1 MADTPAH
8 VTIEDVAQA
17 AGVSVATVSRALRG
31 LDNVAQS
38 TREKVE
44 LVAAE
49 LDYRANPAAAQLAT
63 GSSRTILMAVSNIA
77 GWYSAQVVGGAEAV
91 LSEAGY
97 ETRVLGVA
105 GPEALQSFVRQ
116 AVHMHRN
123 VDGLILVDLRLDPHE
138 VEALRATDI
147 HVVTIG
153 NAYPGLSS
161 VRPDDISA
169 ARLAVDHLLQLG
181 HTRIA
186 LIEGM
191 PDDPMRTEVSWRR
204 RDGYEQTLAH
214 QEIAVDPDLL
224 QAGYF
229 SIDGAQEAM
238 QRLLSL
244 DEPPTAVFAIS
255 DEMAMGAMG
264 VIRDAGLSIPDDISV
279 VGIDD
284 HPLSKTV
291 GLTTVKQEPA
301 ASGAIAARW
310 VVDDLASA
318 ECNLYTREVDIEL
331 LVRRTTSSPAG
342 RVVPG
347 AG

>member
-1 MADTPAH
+1 MADIPGH
-8 VTIEDVAQA
+8 VTIEDVARA

-63 GSSRTILMAVSNIA
+63 GSSRTILMSVANIA
-77 GWYSAQVVGGAEAV
+77 GWYCAQVVGGAEAV

-97 ETRVLGVA
+97 ETRVMGVA
-105 GPEALQSFVRQ
+105 GPEARRAFVQQ
-116 AVHMHRN
+116 AIRMRRN
-123 VDGLILVDLRLDPHE
+123 IDGLILVDLRLEPDE
-138 VEALRATDI
+138 VEALRTSEI
-147 HVVTIG
+147 HVATIG

-169 ARLAVDHLLQLG
+169 ARMAIDHLLHLG

-191 PDDPMRTEVSWRR
+191 PDDPMHTEVSWRR

-214 QEIAVDPDLL
+214 HHIPVDPDLL

-238 QRLLSL
+238 QNLLQL
-244 DEPPTAVFAIS
+244 DDPPTAVFAIS

-264 VIRDAGLSIPDDISV
+264 VIRDAGLTVPGDISV

-284 HPLSKTV
+284 HPLSQTV
-291 GLTTVKQEPA
+291 GLTTVRQEPA

-310 VVDDLASA
+310 IVDDLARS
-318 ECNLYTREVDIEL
+318 ECNLYTREIDIDL
-331 LVRRTTSSPAG
+331 VVRRTTAPPRG
-342 RVVPG
+342 RG
-347 AG
+347 T

>member
-1 MADTPAH
+1 MAEVPAH
-8 VTIEDVAQA
+8 VTIEDVARG

-63 GSSRTILMAVSNIA
+63 GSSRTILMAVANIA

-97 ETRVLGVA
+97 ETRVMGVA
-105 GPEALQSFVRQ
+105 GPDARKAFVQQVLRMQ
-116 AVHMHRN
+116 RN
-123 VDGLILVDLRLDPHE
+123 IDGLILVDLQLDAGE
-138 VEALRATDI
+138 VEALRDTEL
-147 HVVTIG
+147 HVATIG

-169 ARLAVDHLLQLG
+169 ARLAVEHLLQLG

-191 PDDPMRTEVSWRR
+191 PEDPMQTQVSWRR
-204 RDGYEQTLAH
+204 RDGYEQALARR
-214 QEIAVDPDLL
+214 QIAVDPDLL

-238 QRLLSL
+238 QNLLAL
-244 DEPPTAVFAIS
+244 DDAPTAVFAIS

-264 VIRDAGLSIPDDISV
+264 VIRDAGLAVPDDISI

-284 HPLSKTV
+284 HPLSQTV
-291 GLTTVKQEPA
+291 GLTTVRQAPA
-301 ASGAIAARW
+301 ANGAIAARW
-310 VVDDLASA
+310 IVDDLAGDQ
-318 ECNLYTREVDIEL
+318 CNVYTQEVEIDL
-331 LVRRTTSSPAG
+331 VVRRSTGSPLD
-342 RVVPG
+342 RS
-347 AG
+347 

>member
-1 MADTPAH
+1 MADTPGH
-8 VTIEDVAQA
+8 VTIEDVARA

-44 LVAAE
+44 MVAAE

-77 GWYSAQVVGGAEAV
+77 GWYCAQVVGGAEAV

-97 ETRVLGVA
+97 ETRVMGVA
-105 GPEALQSFVRQ
+105 GVEDRQ
-116 AVHMHRN
+116 AFVERAVRMQKS
-123 VDGLILVDLRLDPHE
+123 VDGLILVDMRLAADE
-138 VEALRATDI
+138 VKALRASDI

-191 PDDPMRTEVSWRR
+191 PEDPMHTEVSWRR
-204 RDGYEQTLAH
+204 RDGYEQALARH
-214 QEIAVDPDLL
+214 EIAVDPDLL

-238 QRLLSL
+238 HHLLSL
-244 DEPPTAVFAIS
+244 ERPPTAVFAIS

-264 VIRDAGLSIPDDISV
+264 VIREAGLSVPEDISI
-279 VGIDD
+279 VGVDD
-284 HPLSKTV
+284 HPLAQTV
-291 GLTTVKQEPA
+291 GLTTVRQEPA
-301 ASGAIAARW
+301 ANGAIAARW
-310 VVDDLASA
+310 IVDDLAAS
-318 ECNLYTREVDIEL
+318 ECNLYTREVEIDL
-331 LVRRTTSSPAG
+331 VVRRTTAP
-342 RVVPG
+342 PG
-347 AG
+347 AGR

>member
-1 MADTPAH
+1 MADIPGH
-8 VTIEDVAQA
+8 VTIEDVARA

-44 LVAAE
+44 AVAAE

-63 GSSRTILMAVSNIA
+63 GSSRTVLVSVSNLA
-77 GWYSAQVVGGAEAV
+77 GWYCAQVVGGAEAV

-97 ETRVLGVA
+97 ETKVMGVA
-105 GPEALQSFVRQ
+105 GVEARQ
-116 AVHMHRN
+116 AFVEQALRMSKS
-123 VDGLILVDLRLDPHE
+123 VDALILVDIRLEPDE
-138 VEALRATDI
+138 TEALRGSDI
-147 HVVTIG
+147 RVATIG

-169 ARLAVDHLLQLG
+169 ARLAVDHLLDLG

-191 PDDPMRTEVSWRR
+191 PEDPMRTEVSWRR
-204 RDGYEQTLAH
+204 RDGYEQALARR
-214 QEIAVDPDLL
+214 QIALDPDLL

-238 QRLLSL
+238 LRLLAL

-264 VIRDAGLSIPDDISV
+264 VIRESGRSVPGDISV
-279 VGIDD
+279 IGVDD
-284 HPLSKTV
+284 HPVSQTV
-291 GLTTVKQEPA
+291 GLTTVRQAPA
-301 ASGAIAARW
+301 ANGAIAARW
-310 VVDDLASA
+310 LVDDLAA
-318 ECNLYTREVDIEL
+318 DECNLYTREVEIEL
-331 LVRRTTSSPAG
+331 IVRGTTGPPRSH
-342 RVVPG
+342 R
-347 AG
+347 